1 MSPSQIRAQFSRAM
15 SDMYRAE
22 VPQYGT
28 LMSLVSDVNAEV
40 LASVGAAAAG
50 AAGQAS
56 RIGVERHGTIR
67 VGTPEELA
75 RSEEHTSELQSH

>member
-1 MSPSQIRAQFSRAM
+1 MSAFMSPSQIRAQFSRAM

-40 LASVGAAAAG
+40 LASE
-50 AAGQAS
+50 
-56 RIGVERHGTIR
+56 IGRAHV
-67 VGTPEELA
+67 
-75 RSEEHTSELQSH
+75 